1 MNVNH
6 VNAHSIITI
15 TKLEN
20 ADYTINPYIGCTHG
34 CVYCYAEYMA
44 RFTGHK
50 SEKWCTFLDVK
61 ENYTFPDNKFQD
73 KNILIGSATDPYN
86 HFEKQFEKTRAILQ
100 NLTNSLAHIE
110 ILTKSPL
117 VLRDIDVL
125 SQIKDIK
132 VGFSLSVDDELARLT
147 EPFAPPPSER
157 IEAMRALHSA
167 GITVFAFISPIIP
180 FFSDYQTIVKSVE
193 KYASYVGF
201 ENLNLRGGFKAGVF
215 NVIREYFPNIFQR
228 FASIYFSRQA
238 FYKFWRIKEREI
250 HEFMQT
256 MEHLPHKMYFFHDD
270 NKKD

>member
-1 MNVNH
+1 
-6 VNAHSIITI
+6 
-15 TKLEN
+15 
-20 ADYTINPYIGCTHG
+20 
-34 CVYCYAEYMA
+34 MA

-50 SEKWCTFLDVK
+50 NEKWCTFLDVK

-86 HFEKQFEKTRAILQ
+86 HFEKQFEKTRALLW
-100 NLTNSLAHIE
+100 NLTDSLAHIE

-157 IEAMRALHSA
+157 IEAMRALHAA

-201 ENLNLRGGFKAGVF
+201 ENLNLRGGFKADVF
-215 NVIREYFPNIFQR
+215 NVIREHFPNIFQR